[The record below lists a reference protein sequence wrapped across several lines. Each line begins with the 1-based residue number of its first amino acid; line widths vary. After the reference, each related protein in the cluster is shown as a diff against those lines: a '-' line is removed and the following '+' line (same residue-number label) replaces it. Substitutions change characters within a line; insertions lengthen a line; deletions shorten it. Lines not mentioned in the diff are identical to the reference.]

1 VQQLEN
7 ESSSGG
13 REYSCVHRRP
23 GFKLQFNPGFSR
35 KKKKKILSGVP
46 GSGIFYVRRRILLL
60 NEKPVGLLTGIF
72 YIRRRILLLNN
83 EKPVGL
89 LTGIFYIRRRILLL
103 NEKPVGLLTP
113 PSLVLCNS

>member
-1 VQQLEN
+1 M
-7 ESSSGG
+7 SGEG
-13 REYSCVHRRP
+13 YFFLMKNRWV
-23 GFKLQFNPGFSR
+23 
-35 KKKKKILSGVP
+35 
-46 GSGIFYVRRRILLL
+46 ILLL
-60 NEKPVGLLTGIF
+60 
-72 YIRRRILLLNN
+72 N